1 MNNINSSFLKLF
13 NSTSSLS
20 EFEVDILYVFIIPI
34 LSIIC
39 LLFKIISIH
48 VLKLLIQTNKEN
60 NNTLTTN
67 NRSFK
72 RVHFYMIT
80 FESSDLLIALV
91 LIFTSIFR
99 CGNYCKLGYDH
110 TTKVFE
116 LIFYDL
122 IGGTVLQLEIFLEL
136 AIAVERLQTF
146 SINYKQPM
154 KFKFKLIIILVAAII
169 VPLPNYVLTKTI
181 IPIGILNN
189 ETYLY
194 SIKTSHFVQNNK
206 YWTVGL
212 FLYGLL
218 RSSLIY
224 IILLVLNIII
234 IVKYKHYINKK
245 LKLLLLR
252 QEIITANIKNNNDP
266 RVEIMNKTTR
276 RQLREK
282 DTTDLL
288 IAMSLNFLIGNLP
301 MSCAPIVFMC
311 VGSSRPL
318 IYNYYFIITM
328 IMCILSHM
336 IYFFLFY
343 NYKNAFK
350 MS

>member
-1 MNNINSSFLKLF
+1 MNNNSSFLKLF

-48 VLKLLIQTNKEN
+48 VLRLLIQTKE

-67 NRSFK
+67 NNSFK

-80 FESSDLLIALV
+80 FESSDLFIALIF
-91 LIFTSIFR
+91 IFTSIFR

-136 AIAVERLQTF
+136 AIAIERLQSF
-146 SINYKQPM
+146 SVNYKQPTM

-181 IPIGILNN
+181 MPVGILNN

-194 SIKTSHFVQNNK
+194 SIKTNHFVQNNK
-206 YWTVGL
+206 YWTIGL
-212 FLYGLL
+212 FVYGLL

-224 IILLVLNIII
+224 IILLVLNVII
-234 IVKYKHYINKK
+234 IVKYKYYINKK

-252 QEIITANIKNNNDP
+252 QGIITANIKNNNDP
-266 RVEIMNKTTR
+266 KVEIMNKTR
-276 RQLREK
+276 RHLREK
-282 DTTDLL
+282 DSTDLL
-288 IAMSLNFLIGNLP
+288 IAMSINFLVGNLP
-301 MSCAPIVFMC
+301 LSCAPIVFMC

-336 IYFFLFY
+336 IYLFLFY
-343 NYKNAFK
+343 NYNNAFK